1 MIRLPPRSTRTNTLC
16 PYTTLFR
23 SHRVADRLKPGR
35 WRGQHNRCNV
45 PVAAQFKRQAL
56 IFEVDQERAIVVAT
70 IGVATGDAAGI
81 AAVAS
86 VDFLFRGFRLARLFR
101 TARRQHKGYAGE
113 PKPNR
118 SPITPR
124 EEPVQ
129 PTHWAAPTTPASKTR
144 PPTKNK

>member
-23 SHRVADRLKPGR
+23 SHRVADILKPGR
-35 WRGQHNRCNV
+35 GRGQHNRCNV

-86 VDFLFRGFRLARLFR
+86 VDFLFRGWIGRA
-101 TARRQHKGYAGE
+101 
-113 PKPNR
+113 
-118 SPITPR
+118 SCR
-124 EEPVQ
+124 ERVV
-129 PTHWAAPTTPASKTR
+129 TYV
-144 PPTKNK
+144 